1 MLAVR
6 RTWRQP
12 NVQATHGCHPTPVTA
27 LWGRIRRRSVTRV
40 PPSTRSKRTSST
52 RQQSSHSPQ
61 PPALSRSLVD
71 EGRGGSAGPWSST
84 LASTQASPTRTA
96 TSTGSPPPDPC
107 KMALVAASSRAS
119 SNSSATWVGSS
130 PSASR
135 AARRRPA
142 SSNGEAEIVS
152 STPDPLPEAASF
164 GMVHPGSSPSRV
176 GLTRAS
182 QQPRK
187 VGSWQATAS
196 ALTPRVGGLAR
207 AATSSST
214 LSTIGSRA
222 RPSCLLRIG
231 GDLPAASGAGGG
243 EYFYVAVRGGV
254 CPLQVQDTTRGPALP
269 GVKGPRRTGLL
280 GTGPEQRRS
289 AWPRAEAR
297 GHVVHRRDGHP

>member
-1 MLAVR
+1 MVRLQPACWPSSTRSRRASSRCVPAISAGSRATGGSSVGHRTLAAGCWRSAEPGVS
-6 RTWRQP
+6 RTCRLP
-12 NVQATHGCHPTPVTA
+12 TGAAPTPVTA

-40 PPSTRSKRTSST
+40 PRSTRSKRTSST

-61 PPALSRSLVD
+61 PPALSRSVVD

-119 SNSSATWVGSS
+119 SSSSATWVGSS

-142 SSNGEAEIVS
+142 SSTGEAEIVS

-187 VGSWQATAS
+187 VGSWQAAAS

-214 LSTIGSRA
+214 LSTIGSKA

-231 GDLPAASGAGGG
+231 GDLPAASGAG
-243 EYFYVAVRGGV
+243 
-254 CPLQVQDTTRGPALP
+254 
-269 GVKGPRRTGLL
+269 RR
-280 GTGPEQRRS
+280 
-289 AWPRAEAR
+289 
-297 GHVVHRRDGHP
+297 